1 MTTMKKIWC
10 IRWFNGLIL
19 NMYVRS
25 TSGTIACNTG
35 RVIIDRF
42 ASDDQMLRSIINM

>member
-1 MTTMKKIWC
+1 MKKIWC

-25 TSGTIACNTG
+25 TSGTIACNIG